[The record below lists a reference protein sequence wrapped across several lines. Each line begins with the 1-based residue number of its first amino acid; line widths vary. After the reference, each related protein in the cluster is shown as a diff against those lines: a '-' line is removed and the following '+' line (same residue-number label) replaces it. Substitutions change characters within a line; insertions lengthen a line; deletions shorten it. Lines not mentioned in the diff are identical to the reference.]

1 MANQFICNI
10 HCEKRPSSEDKQK
23 KRQKHQ
29 DTKMVSGQRKI
40 EEVLWTDI
48 CELRAQRDCLAASFK
63 EGGGSV
69 LPKTLQ
75 KV

>member
-1 MANQFICNI
+1 
-10 HCEKRPSSEDKQK
+10 
-23 KRQKHQ
+23 
-29 DTKMVSGQRKI
+29 MVSGQRKI